1 MKDLKFKKSAKKL
14 SINLAFRIMVRIL
27 FLSIVFFF
35 LMHEVSKNTTE
46 FQTYYDSISF
56 SYYLLFLV
64 SLDRYLQYSSK
75 KLSNPEL
82 FTGNSLYKLIKYL
95 KWFLLV
101 ITVVLL
107 VLTIKI
113 MPIEWPNLIDQKIL
127 YILTKIFP
135 NLFGA
140 NISYIIITMLVF
152 YAATVANFNK
162 QLREEQD
169 LTI

>member
-1 MKDLKFKKSAKKL
+1 MKDLKVKKSVKNL

-35 LMHEVSKNTTE
+35 LMHEVSKNKTE
-46 FQTYYDSISF
+46 FQTYYDGIGF

-75 KLSNPEL
+75 KLSNPKL
-82 FTGNSLYKLIKYL
+82 LTSDSLYILIKYL
-95 KWFLLV
+95 KWLLLV

-113 MPIEWPNLIDQKIL
+113 MPIEWPVDTDQKIL
-127 YILTKIFP
+127 CVLTKIFP

-140 NISYIIITMLVF
+140 NISFIIITMLVF
-152 YAATVANFNK
+152 YAATVANFNRK
-162 QLREEQD
+162 LKEEQD

>member
-75 KLSNPEL
+75 KLSNPQL
-82 FTGNSLYKLIKYL
+82 LTSDSLYKLIKYL
-95 KWFLLV
+95 KWLLLV

-113 MPIEWPNLIDQKIL
+113 SWYRSEN
-127 YILTKIFP
+127 
-135 NLFGA
+135 
-140 NISYIIITMLVF
+140 
-152 YAATVANFNK
+152 
-162 QLREEQD
+162 
-169 LTI
+169 TIRYD

>member
-1 MKDLKFKKSAKKL
+1 MKDLKFNKSAKNL
-14 SINLAFRIMVRIL
+14 SINLVFRIMVRIL
-27 FLSIVFFF
+27 FLSIIFFF
-35 LMHEVSKNTTE
+35 LMHEVSKNKTE
-46 FQTYYDSISF
+46 FQTYYDGIGF

-64 SLDRYLQYSSK
+64 SLDRYLQYSNK
-75 KLSNPEL
+75 KLSNPQL
-82 FTGNSLYKLIKYL
+82 LTNDSLYQLIKYL
-95 KWFLLV
+95 KWLLLV
-101 ITVVLL
+101 ITLVLL
-107 VLTIKI
+107 VLTIMI

-152 YAATVANFNK
+152 YAATIADLNK
-162 QLREEQD
+162 KLKEEQD

>member
-75 KLSNPEL
+75 KLSNPQL
-82 FTGNSLYKLIKYL
+82 LTSDSLYKLIKYL

>member
-1 MKDLKFKKSAKKL
+1 MKDLKVKKSVKNL

-27 FLSIVFFF
+27 FLSIIFFF
-35 LMHEVSKNTTE
+35 LLREVSKNTTE
-46 FQTYYDSISF
+46 FQVYYDRLSF

-64 SLDRYLQYSSK
+64 SLDRYLQYSNK

-82 FTGNSLYKLIKYL
+82 LTSDSLYILIKYL
-95 KWFLLV
+95 KWLLLV

-113 MPIEWPNLIDQKIL
+113 MPIEWPVDTDQKIL
-127 YILTKIFP
+127 YVLTKIFP

-140 NISYIIITMLVF
+140 NISFIIITMLVF
-152 YAATVANFNK
+152 YAATVANFNRK
-162 QLREEQD
+162 LKEEQD

>member
-1 MKDLKFKKSAKKL
+1 MKDLKFKKSAKNL

-46 FQTYYDSISF
+46 FQAYYERISF

-75 KLSNPEL
+75 KLSNPQL
-82 FTGNSLYKLIKYL
+82 LTSDSLYKLIKYL
-95 KWFLLV
+95 KWLLLV

-113 MPIEWPNLIDQKIL
+113 MPIEWPNLTDQKIL
-127 YILTKIFP
+127 YVMTKISP

-140 NISYIIITMLVF
+140 NISFIIITMLVF
-152 YAATVANFNK
+152 YAATIANFNRK
-162 QLREEQD
+162 LKEEQD

>member
-1 MKDLKFKKSAKKL
+1 MKDLKFKKPAKYL
-14 SINLAFRIMVRIL
+14 SINLLFIIIVRIL
-27 FLSIVFFF
+27 FISIVFFF
-35 LMHEVSKNTTE
+35 LMHEVSKNITE
-46 FQTYYDSISF
+46 FQAYYDNISF